1 MMLRRPAGVLRPL
14 RVEPRRPRSP
24 IGCFDDGLAVDE
36 VERVGGIPSLIARSR
51 PSRSSHGS
59 VRQAKFLVGIG
70 DLLHAIDRL
79 LTPLPVGK
87 DVHRIQPP
95 VRADQVSRNR
105 ALVDQPH
112 DVGARHA
119 EDVGGLLRSHLV
131 VGCYHVQ
138 GTAACEVVE

>member
-1 MMLRRPAGVLRPL
+1 MMVRPLACVLRAPAGRAPPSSHLL
-14 RVEPRRPRSP
+14 D
-24 IGCFDDGLAVDE
+24 CFDDGLAVDE

-51 PSRSSHGS
+51 PSHSSHGS